1 MAREAMVKYWC
12 DAYSCQVKYQFH
24 YSIYG
29 HDGAH
34 ELAKEVCRRS
44 GFFFLQ
50 WLHQDS
56 DTFLY
61 EQARLDAYEEK
72 LGWLDWISVQDIN
85 SVGFIRGLK
94 IKQMF
99 PINPELVDG

>member
-1 MAREAMVKYWC
+1 M
-12 DAYSCQVKYQFH
+12 
-24 YSIYG
+24 
-29 HDGAH
+29 
-34 ELAKEVCRRS
+34 
-44 GFFFLQ
+44 Q

-61 EQARLDAYEEK
+61 EQAHLDAYEEK

-85 SVGFIRGLK
+85 SDGFIRGLE

-99 PINPELVDG
+99 PINPEWFDG